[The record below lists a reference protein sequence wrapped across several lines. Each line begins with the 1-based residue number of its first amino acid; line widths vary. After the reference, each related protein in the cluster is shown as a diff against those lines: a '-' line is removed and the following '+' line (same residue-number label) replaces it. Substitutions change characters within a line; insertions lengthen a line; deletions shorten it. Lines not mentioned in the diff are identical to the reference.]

1 MGKDVTGDAV
11 RKMRESNAAQDRGD
25 QAKAD
30 RLWEEANKAIDSTGR
45 NVPPR
50 R

>member
-11 RKMRESNAAQDRGD
+11 RKMKDSNAAQDAGNK
-25 QAKAD
+25 AEAD
-30 RLWEEANKAIDSTGR
+30 RLWREANEAIDSTGR
-45 NVPPR
+45 NVPR